1 MKALKIIG
9 IVVVLLV
16 ASAGAAWA
24 AFLNAPS
31 QAEQCAHLAE
41 LLEKKLPGFA
51 SSPPGQDF
59 VKSCPDK
66 VKRGQLESQLNY
78 TKRAKCLL
86 AAESF
91 DAVEACDTRKIR
103 Y

>member
-9 IVVVLLV
+9 IIIGLLAV
-16 ASAGAAWA
+16 SAGAAWA
-24 AFLNAPS
+24 AFLNAPTE
-31 QAEQCAHLAE
+31 AEQCEHLSQ

-51 SSPPGQDF
+51 ASPPGKEF
-59 VKSCPDK
+59 LSTCPDK
-66 VKRGQLESQLNY
+66 VKQGQLESKVGY
-78 TKRAKCLL
+78 AKRAKCVM

-91 DAVEACDTRKIR
+91 DAVEACDTRQIR